1 MSYSVKDIPKLNRMT
16 TPEIL
21 ALEVGVAALKELGE
35 GLIEVG
41 RALIEKSVKF
51 EKNLEDLRK
60 KAEARIM
67 SE

>member
-1 MSYSVKDIPKLNRMT
+1 MSYSVKDTPNLSRII

-21 ALEVGVAALKELGE
+21 AIEVGVAALKESGE

-41 RALIEKSVKF
+41 RVLIEKSVKF
-51 EKNLEDLRK
+51 EKKLEDLRK
-60 KAEARIM
+60 KTEARIM